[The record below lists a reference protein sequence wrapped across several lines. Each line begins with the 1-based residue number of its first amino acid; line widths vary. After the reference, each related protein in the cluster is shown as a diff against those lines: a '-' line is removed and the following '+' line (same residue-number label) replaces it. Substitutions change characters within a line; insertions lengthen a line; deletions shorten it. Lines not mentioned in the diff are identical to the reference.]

1 MPESVPVRC
10 PACRREHAYTPSTFP
25 CACGAPLTLPLL
37 RGGVPVELKHRTWR
51 DSWVTVRCPVCDRRD
66 EWPRPELSCDCGA
79 VVRLPVAPAQSRRP
93 RPAPPTPSASPA
105 PPAPPAAGVPP
116 ASSAPPVPPAPAA
129 APPAPG
135 PPGPQG
141 PVGPPPRPG
150 EAPRRPAFRPV
161 TIRNTGD
168 AVTAAAQYLRWLGFT
183 DLVKNEDRPASG
195 VDVRGAGVVAHVDPT
210 TTPTALRD
218 VECVWLSGLNASA
231 VAVFFS
237 LAGYTREAR
246 TRADE
251 LRLPLYV
258 MDLTGTPQPVNDPG
272 DELIRTGAARAG

>member
-37 RGGVPVELKHRTWR
+37 RGGVPVELRHRTWR

-79 VVRLPVAPAQSRRP
+79 VVRLPVAAAQSRRP
-93 RPAPPTPSASPA
+93 RPAPPAPAPA
-105 PPAPPAAGVPP
+105 PPGPGAPAGSDTPAGPDTPAGSDTPAVPG
-116 ASSAPPVPPAPAA
+116 PVP
-129 APPAPG
+129 
-135 PPGPQG
+135 
-141 PVGPPPRPG
+141 
-150 EAPRRPAFRPV
+150 RPAFRPV

-195 VDVRGAGVVAHVDPT
+195 IDVRGAGVVAHVDPT

-231 VAVFFS
+231 LAVFFA

-258 MDLTGTPQPVNDPG
+258 MDLTGTPQPVNDAA
-272 DELIRTGAARAG
+272 DELIRTGAAQAG

>member
-79 VVRLPVAPAQSRRP
+79 VVRLPVAAAQSRRP
-93 RPAPPTPSASPA
+93 ARPAPAAPP
-105 PPAPPAAGVPP
+105 PPAPPPP
-116 ASSAPPVPPAPAA
+116 AHPA
-129 APPAPG
+129 
-135 PPGPQG
+135 PPGPA
-141 PVGPPPRPG
+141 RPG
-150 EAPRRPAFRPV
+150 AAPPRRPAFRPV
-161 TIRNTGD
+161 TIRNSAD
-168 AVTAAAQYLRWLGFT
+168 AMTAATRYLRWLGFT
-183 DLVKNEDRPASG
+183 DLATNEDRPASG

-210 TTPTALRD
+210 TTPMPRRD

-231 VAVFFS
+231 LAVFFA
-237 LAGYTREAR
+237 LAGYTRDAR
-246 TRADE
+246 ARADE

-258 MDLTGTPQPVNDPG
+258 MDLTGTPQPVNAPAD
-272 DELIRTGAARAG
+272 DLIRTGAAQAR

>member
-37 RGGVPVELKHRTWR
+37 RGGVPVELKHRTWQ

-79 VVRLPVAPAQSRRP
+79 VVRLPVAPVQSRRP
-93 RPAPPTPSASPA
+93 RPA
-105 PPAPPAAGVPP
+105 
-116 ASSAPPVPPAPAA
+116 APPVPPAPAA
-129 APPAPG
+129 APPAPA
-135 PPGPQG
+135 PPGP
-141 PVGPPPRPG
+141 PRRPAAAP
-150 EAPRRPAFRPV
+150 APRRPAFRPV

-210 TTPTALRD
+210 TTPTALRH

-231 VAVFFS
+231 LAVFFS

-272 DELIRTGAARAG
+272 DELIRTGAAPRG

>member
-10 PACRREHAYTPSTFP
+10 PACRREHAYTPGTFP

-51 DSWVTVRCPVCDRRD
+51 DSWVTVCCPVCDRRD

-79 VVRLPVAPAQSRRP
+79 VVRLPVAAARSRRP
-93 RPAPPTPSASPA
+93 RPSPPA
-105 PPAPPAAGVPP
+105 PPAPPAP
-116 ASSAPPVPPAPAA
+116 ATAPA
-129 APPAPG
+129 APG
-135 PPGPQG
+135 PP
-141 PVGPPPRPG
+141 RPAA
-150 EAPRRPAFRPV
+150 APRRPAFRPV

-218 VECVWLSGLNASA
+218 VECVWLSGMNASA
-231 VAVFFS
+231 LAVFFS

-272 DELIRTGAARAG
+272 DELIRTGAAPRG